1 MRDVYGDDDGDDEWD
16 MDDDES
22 SMEEFPE
29 EEQREIRKVY
39 EKYDKDYDNQLRFD
53 DFKRLV
59 HDLKEEWKGLDDHAL
74 HSAFRVLDVD
84 CTGVIEWEDFLDW
97 WFLTM
102 EREPEEDAPTP
113 AERTMIDIRNKL
125 SEQKNIF
132 FGFSF
137 EEWRKAAQL
146 DERSSASWT
155 SKQVMLW
162 IARQE
167 SLKVVRNYIDRSVLE
182 DVDGETLLSLTQ
194 SQTRMVLGVKQIH
207 VAKFHAAIKHLN
219 DATGVTPAATSD
231 SKSGGRSKSG
241 SKSGGSGRDR
251 AASEATSGLERGHT
265 EVVRGHRTALE
276 TQGGVS
282 RAGKMKWKK
291 GELIGVGASGRVY
304 KGLNEMN
311 GSMMAVKHLQML
323 SGPEE
328 MQECLAEIQLLASL
342 RHKNIVAYFGAEE
355 CESEVKKRRKKSK
368 KKNRGATGLY
378 IFTEWVPGG
387 SLKNVVEDF
396 GPLPTPVVRGYTRQ
410 MLEGLQY
417 LHEQGVIHR
426 DIKGGNVLIDDRG
439 TIKLAD
445 FGASKRLSADGES
458 SSTEDQCAV
467 TLKGTPYF
475 MAPEVIRQ
483 TGHGVK
489 ADIWSLGG
497 TVLQIAT
504 GLPPWK
510 SLGIASPM
518 ALMVRIAEEGSTPPI
533 DEKLEP
539 GLKAF
544 LGALLCGE
552 RGGGALL
559 VRSDVG
565 GHPHL
570 HAPAHRFAVRLFAL
584 PHHTLRSML
593 FHAGP

>member
-1 MRDVYGDDDGDDEWD
+1 MAEMEEFDDADECD
-16 MDDDES
+16 FADDES

-39 EKYDKDYDNQLRFD
+39 EQYDTDYDNELRFG
-53 DFKRLV
+53 DFKSLV
-59 HDLKEEWKGLDDHAL
+59 HDLKDEWKGLEDHAL
-74 HSAFRVLDVD
+74 RSAFRVLDVD

-125 SEQKNIF
+125 SETKNIF

-137 EEWRKAAQL
+137 EEWRKAANL

-167 SLKVVRNYIDRSVLE
+167 SLKVVRNYIDRSKLE

-194 SQTRMVLGVKQIH
+194 SQTRRALGVKQIH
-207 VAKFHAAIKHLN
+207 VAKFHAAVKHLN
-219 DATGVTPAATSD
+219 DAAGVEPAESIESTKAERRH
-231 SKSGGRSKSG
+231 GRTG
-241 SKSGGSGRDR
+241 SKSSDGHSDGRGERHGRERAKSDLPRGGGR
-251 AASEATSGLERGHT
+251 HV
-265 EVVRGHRTALE
+265 EVVRAHRTALE
-276 TQGGVS
+276 TQGGVG

-304 KGLNEMN
+304 KGLNETN

-355 CESEVKKRRKKSK
+355 CESKVSGRRKKNK
-368 KKNRGATGLY
+368 KKSTRGATGLY

-387 SLKNVVEDF
+387 SLKNVIEDF

-410 MLEGLQY
+410 MLEGLQCVA
-417 LHEQGVIHR
+417 LR
-426 DIKGGNVLIDDRG
+426 P
-439 TIKLAD
+439 
-445 FGASKRLSADGES
+445 
-458 SSTEDQCAV
+458 
-467 TLKGTPYF
+467 TPHSPF
-475 MAPEVIRQ
+475 RAHPPPRAHARAHA
-483 TGHGVK
+483 HGVT
-489 ADIWSLGG
+489 DCPQPTPSPSLS
-497 TVLQIAT
+497 
-504 GLPPWK
+504 LPPPRA
-510 SLGIASPM
+510 GT
-518 ALMVRIAEEGSTPPI
+518 STRR
-533 DEKLEP
+533 
-539 GLKAF
+539 A
-544 LGALLCGE
+544 
-552 RGGGALL
+552 
-559 VRSDVG
+559 
-565 GHPHL
+565 
-570 HAPAHRFAVRLFAL
+570 
-584 PHHTLRSML
+584 
-593 FHAGP
+593 

>member
-304 KGLNEMN
+304 KGLNETN

-387 SLKNVVEDF
+387 SVSSLLARFGAFSISVVKSYLKQVLL
-396 GPLPTPVVRGYTRQ
+396 G
-410 MLEGLQY
+410 LEY
-417 LHEQGVIHR
+417 LHSNSIIHR
-426 DIKGGNVLIDDRG
+426 DIKGGNILVDDRG
-439 TIKLAD
+439 TVKLAD
-445 FGASKRLSADGES
+445 FGASKQVNEGTLQGMAS
-458 SSTEDQCAV
+458 SM
-467 TLKGTPYF
+467 KGTPYF
-475 MAPEVIRQ
+475 MAPEVLSHERY
-483 TGHGVK
+483 GRK

-497 TVLQIAT
+497 VAFQMAT
-504 GLPPWK
+504 GEPPWK
-510 SLGIASPM
+510 ALGLRTPVALFYHIHNTDEPPPM
-518 ALMVRIAEEGSTPPI
+518 PAEVTDNDALHGVLLACFARDPDKRLRCTDLLKERFFQVRRGRGEGSG
-533 DEKLEP
+533 KLE
-539 GLKAF
+539 GF
-544 LGALLCGE
+544 
-552 RGGGALL
+552 
-559 VRSDVG
+559 DDDI
-565 GHPHL
+565 
-570 HAPAHRFAVRLFAL
+570 
-584 PHHTLRSML
+584 
-593 FHAGP
+593 